1 MQSSTSAARVG
12 TQRTRQIACAA
23 LLFGIVTSGILQ
35 QGFELDALA
44 QLPDLDLCLV
54 HALGGFP
61 CPGCGMLRALLCLG
75 QLRFA
80 EATSFHPLS
89 LPCAL
94 AIGWLAI
101 GSPGRASLFRVSSAV
116 KQRAV
121 SLGLLVVVALYCV
134 RLAGGTLPD

>member
-1 MQSSTSAARVG
+1 MSPQVG
-12 TQRTRQIACAA
+12 AITA
-23 LLFGIVTSGILQ
+23 LLQQEETAAETSTTTDVDVVCSNGGAVCEVLYEWTDS
-35 QGFELDALA
+35 EL
-44 QLPDLDLCLV
+44 
-54 HALGGFP
+54 
-61 CPGCGMLRALLCLG
+61 
-75 QLRFA
+75 FA